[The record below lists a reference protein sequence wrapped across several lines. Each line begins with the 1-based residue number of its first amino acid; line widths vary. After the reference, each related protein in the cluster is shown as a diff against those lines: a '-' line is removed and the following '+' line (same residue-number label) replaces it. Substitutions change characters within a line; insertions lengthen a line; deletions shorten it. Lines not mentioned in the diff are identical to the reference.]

1 MTTSGPEVN
10 FKSLIK
16 RPACFLAYGFG
27 AGLAPKA
34 PGTFGTIVA
43 LPIYWSIQDWSLP
56 VYLTLVLVMFIAGIW
71 LCQRA
76 SDWLK
81 QDDASGIVWDE
92 IVGYLVAMTFAPTGW
107 QWMLVGFVLFRFFD
121 ILKPW
126 PVSLADKKLH
136 GGLGVMLDDVIAGLY
151 ALVFLLTGSHFIN

>member
-1 MTTSGPEVN
+1 MTTSSPEVN

-16 RPACFLAYGFG
+16 RPACFVAYGFG

-34 PGTFGTIVA
+34 PGTIGTLVA
-43 LPIYWSIQDWSLP
+43 LPIYWLIQNWSLTA
-56 VYLTLVLVMFIAGIW
+56 YLALIMGMFIAGIW
-71 LCQRA
+71 LCQKA

-107 QWMLVGFVLFRFFD
+107 QWMLLGFVLFRFFD

-151 ALVFLLTGSHFIN
+151 AAVFLLIGSHFLN

>member
-10 FKSLIK
+10 FKSLII
-16 RPACFLAYGFG
+16 RPACFVAYGFG

-34 PGTFGTIVA
+34 PGTFGTLVA
-43 LPIYWSIQDWSLP
+43 LPIYWLIQNWSLTAY
-56 VYLTLVLVMFIAGIW
+56 VALILVMFIAGIW
-71 LCQRA
+71 LCQKA

-92 IVGYLVAMTFAPTGW
+92 IVGYLVAMTLAPSGW

-126 PVSLADKKLH
+126 PVSLADRKLH
-136 GGLGVMLDDVIAGLY
+136 GGLGVMLDDVVAGLY
-151 ALVFLLTGSHFIN
+151 AAIFLLIITHFLN

>member
-43 LPIYWSIQDWSLP
+43 LPIYWLIQNWSLTAY
-56 VYLTLVLVMFIAGIW
+56 VALVLVMFIAGIW
-71 LCQRA
+71 LCQKA

-81 QDDASGIVWDE
+81 QHDASGIVWDE
-92 IVGYLVAMTFAPTGW
+92 IVGYLVAMTLAPSGW

-126 PVSLADKKLH
+126 PVSLADRKLH
-136 GGLGVMLDDVIAGLY
+136 GGLGVMLDDVVAGLY
-151 ALVFLLTGSHFIN
+151 AAIFLLIITHFLN

>member
-16 RPACFLAYGFG
+16 RPACFVAYGFG

-34 PGTFGTIVA
+34 PGSFGTLVA
-43 LPIYWSIQDWSLP
+43 LPIYWLMQNWSLTA
-56 VYLTLVLVMFIAGIW
+56 YIALVLVMFIAGIW
-71 LCQRA
+71 LCQKA

-92 IVGYLVAMTFAPTGW
+92 IVGYLVAMTCAPAGW
-107 QWMLVGFVLFRFFD
+107 QWMLAGFVLFRFFD

-126 PVSLADKKLH
+126 PVSLADRKLH
-136 GGLGVMLDDVIAGLY
+136 GGLGVMLDDVVAGLY
-151 ALVFLLTGSHFIN
+151 AAAFLLIGSHFVN

>member
-16 RPACFLAYGFG
+16 RPACFVAYGFG

-43 LPIYWSIQDWSLP
+43 LPIYWLMQNCSLTA
-56 VYLTLVLVMFIAGIW
+56 YISLVLVMFIAGIW
-71 LCQRA
+71 LCQKA
-76 SDWLK
+76 SDWVKL
-81 QDDASGIVWDE
+81 DDPSGIVWDE
-92 IVGYLVAMTFAPTGW
+92 IVGYLVAMTFAPSGW
-107 QWMLVGFVLFRFFD
+107 QWMLVGFMLFRFFD

-126 PVSLADKKLH
+126 PVNLADRHLH
-136 GGLGVMLDDVIAGLY
+136 GGLGIMLDDIVAGIMAAAGM
-151 ALVFLLTGSHFIN
+151 ALILLIIT

>member
-16 RPACFLAYGFG
+16 RPACFVAYGFG

-34 PGTFGTIVA
+34 PGTFGTVVA
-43 LPIYWSIQDWSLP
+43 LPIYWLMQNWSLAA
-56 VYLTLVLVMFIAGIW
+56 YIALVLVMFIAGIW
-71 LCQRA
+71 LCQKA

-92 IVGYLVAMTFAPTGW
+92 IVGYLVAMTLAPSGW

-126 PVSLADKKLH
+126 PVSLADRKLH
-136 GGLGVMLDDVIAGLY
+136 GGLGVMLDDVVAGLY
-151 ALVFLLTGSHFIN
+151 AAIFLLIITHFLN

>member
-16 RPACFLAYGFG
+16 RPACFIAYGFG

-34 PGTFGTIVA
+34 PGTFGTLVA
-43 LPIYWSIQDWSLP
+43 LPIYWLIQNWSLTTY
-56 VYLTLVLVMFIAGIW
+56 VALVLVMFIAGIW
-71 LCQRA
+71 LCQKA

-92 IVGYLVAMTFAPTGW
+92 IVGYLVAMTFAPSGW
-107 QWMLVGFVLFRFFD
+107 QWILVGFVLFRFFD

-126 PVSLADKKLH
+126 PVSLADRKLH
-136 GGLGVMLDDVIAGLY
+136 GGLGVMLDDVVAGLY
-151 ALVFLLTGSHFIN
+151 AAAFLLIGSHFVN

>member
-1 MTTSGPEVN
+1 MITSGPEVN

-34 PGTFGTIVA
+34 PGTFGTLVA
-43 LPIYWSIQDWSLP
+43 LPIYWLMQNWSLTAYI
-56 VYLTLVLVMFIAGIW
+56 VLVLVMFIAGIW
-71 LCQRA
+71 LCQKA

-92 IVGYLVAMTFAPTGW
+92 IVGYLVAMTFAPSGW

-121 ILKPW
+121 IVKPW
-126 PVSLADKKLH
+126 PVSLADRKLH
-136 GGLGVMLDDVIAGLY
+136 GGLGVMLDDVVAGLY
-151 ALVFLLTGSHFIN
+151 AAIFLLIITHFLN

>member
-16 RPACFLAYGFG
+16 RPACFVAYGFG

-43 LPIYWSIQDWSLP
+43 LPIYWLIQNWSLTAY
-56 VYLTLVLVMFIAGIW
+56 VALVLVMFIAGIW
-71 LCQRA
+71 LCQKA

-92 IVGYLVAMTFAPTGW
+92 IVGYLVAMTLAPSGW

-126 PVSLADKKLH
+126 PVSLADRKLH
-136 GGLGVMLDDVIAGLY
+136 GGLGVMLDDFVAGVYSL
-151 ALVFLLTGSHFIN
+151 ALILLLNEIF